1 MLNTTERDAVGM
13 APLPPALLLEVFDE
27 PILFYRCYVTLTGS
41 VTAALVLSCAS
52 IATEQLPDD
61 DRDTGWFTKTS
72 AEWQADTGLT
82 RTELETARR
91 KLKAQGLWHERRCG
105 PPPSP
110 LQYRIDQTALYEQ
123 LEVQAQRRWKGLV

>member
-1 MLNTTERDAVGM
+1 MLNTREHADIGS

-27 PILFYRCYVTLTGS
+27 PILFHRCYVTLTGS
-41 VTAALVLSCAS
+41 IAAALVLSYAS
-52 IATEQLPDD
+52 YATEQLPHGDQEE
-61 DRDTGWFTKTS
+61 GWFTKTFV
-72 AEWQADTGLT
+72 EWQRDTGLT

-110 LQYRIDQTALYEQ
+110 LQYRIDQAALYDQ
-123 LEVQAQRRWKGLV
+123 LEVQAQRRWNGLV